1 MRRSPTIKQ
10 LTLFFAALLSAC
22 SSPAPFPASP
32 LPISTPISRSTPLNA
47 STLFIAETELQS
59 FSIAGIEILSPGPDS
74 QLRSPIQLD
83 LRLQPGANGQVRIE
97 LVGQDGRLLLRKL
110 LKVQDG
116 DVKRSVALEVSLDFE
131 IPRAVEAGRL
141 IISTE
146 DDYGRLQALN
156 SVDVVLLARGRSL
169 ISPPS
174 DSEGNLVIGT
184 PKRGEQVQGDLIV
197 ISGRVKGPPG
207 APLLIELMT
216 REGKVLAFSNVYPNY
231 QEESD
236 TSVFQ
241 IELGYNVK
249 EPTWA
254 QIAVL
259 ESGGA
264 IPAPKYFAGIEVLLL
279 P

>member
-1 MRRSPTIKQ
+1 VRRSPTIKQ

-47 STLFIAETELQS
+47 PTLFIAETELQS

-110 LKVQDG
+110 LKVQDS
-116 DVKRSVALEVSLDFE
+116 VAQRSVALEVSLDFE

-146 DDYGRLQALN
+146 DEYGRLQALN
-156 SVDVVLLARGRSL
+156 SVDVVLLSRGRSL
-169 ISPPS
+169 ISPSSGPA
-174 DSEGNLVIGT
+174 EKLMIIA
-184 PKRGEQVQGDLIV
+184 PERGEQVQGDLIV

-254 QIAVL
+254 QIAML